1 MPLTT
6 ALLVFPPLQIGDRN
20 GELTA
25 QVNMAQLRAAL
36 GLGPGDEDVGAAH
49 PCSGYEAQGEFLGF
63 WGHWEVPGITRCGE
77 GEAFASGQ
85 EIQMPEQDEAVKCLR
100 HKGGWDVFALCFPS
114 AAKAGKDPQK
124 RAQNELMELIC
135 FGNKIPRAVQQ
146 TGFCIF

>member
-63 WGHWEVPGITRCGE
+63 WGHWEVSGITRCGE

-100 HKGGWDVFALCFPS
+100 HKGSWDVFALCFSPTVLSPLPPFSIFFKSRNS
-114 AAKAGKDPQK
+114 ALALKFWVA
-124 RAQNELMELIC
+124 RC
-135 FGNKIPRAVQQ
+135 
-146 TGFCIF
+146 